1 MSVAGS
7 GAGQG
12 ICFERKN
19 MRNKIILAVVLVLA
33 AGMAFSAVRAEDTKV
48 AEEAKLTDDKQALF
62 GNVQLL
68 SDSITLISTDYVEEV
83 KVKDLIYGAVK
94 GMMGTLDDYSQ
105 FLDPEGFREITEET
119 KGEFGGIGIEIG
131 VRDGV
136 LTVIAPMEDTPAF
149 EAGVEAGDKIVK
161 IDGSSTREMTLDDAV
176 KKLRGDIGTKIVL
189 TVIREG
195 TDKLIDFNIMRAII
209 KLKSIKEARIIE
221 GNIGYVK
228 IAEFQ
233 ERTGP
238 DLKEVIKKLRQEGA
252 KSLII
257 DLRNNPGGLLDAS
270 VDAADLFLSQG
281 TMIVYTEGRD
291 PSKRMEFK
299 AKKRTEFDDLALV
312 VLVNKGSASAAEI
325 FAGAVKDNKRGL
337 VIGETT
343 FGKGS
348 VQTVIPLKDGSALR
362 LTTAAYFTPAGKNLR
377 DKGIE
382 PDIIVER
389 KKLME
394 ETEGLSSEDKEKS
407 RIFDK
412 LESEENKG
420 AEKDK
425 NKDKDKAAKPEEKK
439 PKDKATPEDEQQ
451 GGTENAKEAY
461 DNQLAAA
468 VNVLKGLRIF
478 EGYKV
483 SHPAPAVE
491 AGAGGQYTSEYTSG
505 Q

>member
-1 MSVAGS
+1 
-7 GAGQG
+7 
-12 ICFERKN
+12 
-19 MRNKIILAVVLVLA
+19 MRNKMILAVVLVLA
-33 AGMAFSAVRAEDTKV
+33 AGMAFSAVRAENEKV

-68 SDSITLISTDYVEEV
+68 SDSITLISTDYVEDV

-105 FLDPEGFREITEET
+105 FLDPEGFKEITEET

-161 IDGSSTREMTLDDAV
+161 IDGSSTRDMTLDDAV
-176 KKLRGDIGTKIVL
+176 KKLRGDVGTKIVL

-195 TDKLIDFNIMRAII
+195 ADKLLDLSMTRAII

-233 ERTGP
+233 ERTGA

-252 KSLII
+252 KSLVI

-270 VDAADLFLSQG
+270 VDTADLFLSPG

-291 PSKRMEFK
+291 PAKRMEFK
-299 AKKRTEFDDLALV
+299 AKKRTDFDDLALV

-362 LTTAAYFTPAGKNLR
+362 LTTAAYFTPSGKNLR

-394 ETEGLSSEDKEKS
+394 ETEGLSPEEKEKS

-420 AEKDK
+420 AAKEPDK
-425 NKDKDKAAKPEEKK
+425 KRSAKPEEKK
-439 PKDKATPEDEQQ
+439 PKDKARPEDEQQ
-451 GGTENAKEAY
+451 GGTDNARETY

-468 VNVLKGLRIF
+468 VNVLKGLQIF
-478 EGYKV
+478 EGYKT
-483 SHPAPAVE
+483 SHPAATG
-491 AGAGGQYTSEYTSG
+491 GAETGGQYTSEYTS
-505 Q
+505 

>member
-1 MSVAGS
+1 M
-7 GAGQG
+7 
-12 ICFERKN
+12 
-19 MRNKIILAVVLVLA
+19 
-33 AGMAFSAVRAEDTKV
+33 
-48 AEEAKLTDDKQALF
+48 
-62 GNVQLL
+62 QLL

-83 KVKDLIYGAVK
+83 KVRDLIHGAVK

-105 FLDPEGFREITEET
+105 FLDQEGFKEITEET

-131 VRDGV
+131 VRDGI

-161 IDGSSTREMTLDDAV
+161 IDGSSTRDMTLDDAV
-176 KKLRGDIGTKIVL
+176 KKLRGDVGAKIVL
-189 TVIREG
+189 TVMREG
-195 TDKLIDFNIMRAII
+195 TDKLLDFSITRAMI

-221 GNIGYVK
+221 ENIGYVK

-238 DLKEVIKKLRQEGA
+238 DLKNIIKKLRQEGA

-291 PSKRMEFK
+291 PSKRMEFR

-312 VLVNKGSASAAEI
+312 TLVNKGSASAAEI
-325 FAGAVKDNKRGL
+325 FAGAIKDNKRGL
-337 VIGETT
+337 VIGEPT

-362 LTTAAYFTPAGKNLR
+362 LTTAAYFTPSGKNLR
-377 DKGIE
+377 DKGVD
-382 PDIIVER
+382 PDITVER

-394 ETEGLSSEDKEKS
+394 DAEGLSPEEKEKG

-412 LESEENKG
+412 LESG
-420 AEKDK
+420 EK
-425 NKDKDKAAKPEEKK
+425 E
-439 PKDKATPEDEQQ
+439 PKDKAKPEDGQKS
-451 GGTENAKEAY
+451 GKDNVREAY

-468 VNVLKGLRIF
+468 VNVLKGLQIF
-478 EGYKV
+478 EGYKI
-483 SHPAPAVE
+483 SHPAPEDE
-491 AGAGGQYTSEYTSG
+491 AESGSQYTSEYTS
-505 Q
+505 